1 MDRLLVV
8 SVALTVVGGIGIAWA
23 LPQLAN
29 GAAEL
34 LGALVERDHGRGA
47 RRRLDRARAVD
58 PPPRG
63 GALSL
68 TA

>member
-34 LGALVERDHGRGA
+34 LGHWWSATTVVALVAGLTGLVLWTRHRV
-47 RRRLDRARAVD
+47 AVH
-58 PPPRG
+58 
-63 GALSL
+63 
-68 TA
+68 